1 MRPCAAIPTS
11 SGLVGAAVRE
21 WRPINVPDVNNDPRY
36 LPMNP
41 ETRSEL
47 IVPLFY
53 KARVIGV
60 LDLEHTRPAFFNED
74 HERMLTT
81 LASQIAIAIE
91 NARLQHQAVRRQ
103 ERQPERD
110 IAMAREVQLTFAA
123 A

>member
-1 MRPCAAIPTS
+1 MRRIPIN

-21 WRPINVPDVNNDPRY
+21 WRPINVPDVSKDPRY

-53 KARVIGV
+53 KGRVIGV
-60 LDLEHTRPAFFNED
+60 LDLEHTRPGFFNEE

-81 LASQIAIAIE
+81 LGVA
-91 NARLQHQAVRRQ
+91 NRHRH
-103 ERQPERD
+103 
-110 IAMAREVQLTFAA
+110 
-123 A
+123 